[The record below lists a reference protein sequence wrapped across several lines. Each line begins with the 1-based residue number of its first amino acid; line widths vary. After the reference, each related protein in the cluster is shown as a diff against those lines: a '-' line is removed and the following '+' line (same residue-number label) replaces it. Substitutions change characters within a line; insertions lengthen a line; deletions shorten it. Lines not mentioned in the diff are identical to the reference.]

1 MIKITT
7 RLYPALIA
15 GLSLLPLAAGA
26 QDISSIL
33 TRVGGTMNT
42 IIGLL
47 FIAATLVFLWGVVMF
62 IAGSADPAK
71 RDKAKGIMT
80 WGIIGLA
87 VMAAA
92 WGITTILIAYFL
104 PGGGTPPGFVPPPG
118 GGGVSDCL
126 RLGIC

>member
-1 MIKITT
+1 
-7 RLYPALIA
+7 
-15 GLSLLPLAAGA
+15 
-26 QDISSIL
+26 
-33 TRVGGTMNT
+33 
-42 IIGLL
+42 
-47 FIAATLVFLWGVVMF
+47 
-62 IAGSADPAK
+62 
-71 RDKAKGIMT
+71 MT

>member
-1 MIKITT
+1 MLKITT
-7 RLYPALIA
+7 KLYPALIA

-33 TRVGGTMNT
+33 TRVQGTLNT

-47 FIAATLVFLWGVVMF
+47 FVIATVVFLWGVIMF
-62 IAGSADPAK
+62 VAGSADPAK

-92 WGITTILIAYFL
+92 WGITQILISYFAVPATG
-104 PGGGTPPGFVPPPG
+104 PGVVKPPTFPN
-118 GGGVSDCL
+118 
-126 RLGIC
+126 

>member
-1 MIKITT
+1 MTKIATK
-7 RLYPALIA
+7 LYPALIA

-42 IIGLL
+42 LIGLL

-92 WGITTILIAYFL
+92 WGITQILISYFGVPATG
-104 PGGGTPPGFVPPPG
+104 PGVVKPPTFPN
-118 GGGVSDCL
+118 
-126 RLGIC
+126 